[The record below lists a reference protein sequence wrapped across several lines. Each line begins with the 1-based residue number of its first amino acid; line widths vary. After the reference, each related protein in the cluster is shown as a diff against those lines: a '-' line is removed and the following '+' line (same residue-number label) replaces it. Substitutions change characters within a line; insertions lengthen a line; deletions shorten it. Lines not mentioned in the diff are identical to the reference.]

1 MSNPK
6 HQNKGITMQIL
17 RESFE
22 ETMKSMINE
31 LNRNEYM
38 KLEQESNEKN
48 DNLELNQE
56 FKLQFEENLTST
68 VTLEDELSTLNAT
81 LILNNNNEVTIANQK
96 VTFKVTNTTISPYLG
111 TVKLKG
117 KIKRAF
123 ISKIVDFNHYERV
136 TLYDKAFLKYTFQYG
151 TMSIEYFTN
160 DISNLTGFFKM
171 KKTSLINKKHF
182 RKYPKTYTYEES
194 SKIDATM
201 FPSIEEDA
209 ATKAEELIEELENL
223 AYRSN
228 AVAVILR
235 DREIDQS
242 YRIKQLEERIKELE
256 NK

>member
-1 MSNPK
+1 
-6 HQNKGITMQIL
+6 MQIL

-22 ETMKSMINE
+22 DTMKSIQNDINREKFMSLEEENDKINE
-31 LNRNEYM
+31 
-38 KLEQESNEKN
+38 
-48 DNLELNQE
+48 NLKLNQE
-56 FKLQFEENLTST
+56 FIFQFEEKLTSS

-81 LILNNNNEVTIANQK
+81 LILNNTNEVTIANQK
-96 VTFKVTNTTISPYLG
+96 VTFKVTGTTISPYLKAI
-111 TVKLKG
+111 KLKG

-123 ISKIVDFNHYERV
+123 ISKVVNFNHYERV
-136 TLYDKAFLKYTFQYG
+136 TIYDKAFLKYTFQYG
-151 TMSIEYFTN
+151 AMAIEYFTN
-160 DISNLTGFFKM
+160 DINNLTGFFKM

-182 RKYPKTYTYEES
+182 RKYPKTYTYQEA

-223 AYRSN
+223 AYRSE
-228 AVAVILR
+228 AVATILR

-242 YRIKQLEERIKELE
+242 YRIQELEKRIQELE